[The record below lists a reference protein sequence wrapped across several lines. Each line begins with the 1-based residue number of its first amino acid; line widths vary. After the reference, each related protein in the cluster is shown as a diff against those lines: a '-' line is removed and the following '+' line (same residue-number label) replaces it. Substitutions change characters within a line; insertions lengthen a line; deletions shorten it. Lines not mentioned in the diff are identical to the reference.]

1 MRGYTTI
8 LDEALEAWA
17 YARRGVIDEIRNF
30 SDDAMTFKPSAGSR
44 SVIELGQQII
54 ASGLLMAGELS
65 HPDGN
70 FRRKPYPELLRKHA
84 GGHETPTSKGALL
97 DALE

>member
-54 ASGLLMAGELS
+54 ASGLLMAGELD
-65 HPDGN
+65 PI
-70 FRRKPYPELLRKHA
+70 PW
-84 GGHETPTSKGALL
+84 TV
-97 DALE
+97 